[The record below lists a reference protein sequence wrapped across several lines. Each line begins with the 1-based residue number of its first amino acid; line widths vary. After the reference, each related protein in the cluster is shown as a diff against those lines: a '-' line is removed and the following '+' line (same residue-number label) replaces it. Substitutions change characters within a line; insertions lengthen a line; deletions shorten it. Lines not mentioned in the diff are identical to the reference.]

1 MQTWQ
6 FVQDYFNS
14 TLHGWQMKQSLI
26 AWAFVFLVGFCLI
39 AYIFRRLE
47 KVNFFQIIPSSYRL
61 ERIYFIKSRCFL
73 LWLFFSLLQWSEYAG
88 LDCFSK
94 LLHGGSSFCCFLF
107 FGECGGLSVLLFL
120 KQFSSKNLSTWENFF
135 ATAQKLLWTGCV
147 VVGLIVA
154 ANNLGYALGGL
165 LTTLGVGGAAIA
177 LASRDTFANLW
188 GTISILFDQPFKVG
202 DWIVVGAKASGQVQ
216 SIGLR
221 STRLRTKDDTC
232 LSIPNNV
239 LVNEWIDNWSD
250 FSNLHVQQT
259 FRLNV
264 SMSVDQSND
273 FLIRA
278 RQFLSEYKR
287 VENAHLYIIDN
298 VDGTHNASLA
308 YILKNTNMQDI
319 QNVQEH
325 IQSVL
330 RSLCSHA

>member
-14 TLHGWQMKQSLI
+14 TLHGWKMQQGLI
-26 AWAFVFLVGFCLI
+26 AWAFIFLVGFCLI
-39 AYIFRRLE
+39 YFIFRRLE
-47 KVNFFQIIPSSYRL
+47 KINFFQIIPSNDRL
-61 ERIYFIKSRCFL
+61 ERIRFIKSRCFL
-73 LWLFFSLLQWSEYAG
+73 LWVFFSLLQWSEHVG

-94 LLHGGSSFCCFLF
+94 LLRGGSSFCFFLF
-107 FGECGGLSVLLFL
+107 LGECGGLGILLLL
-120 KQFSSKNLSTWENFF
+120 KQFSSKNFSIWGNFF
-135 ATAQKLLWTGCV
+135 ATAQKLLWTCCV
-147 VVGLIVA
+147 AVGLIVA

-202 DWIVVGAKASGQVQ
+202 DWIVVGAKASGRVQ

-221 STRLRTKDDTC
+221 STRLITKANTC

-259 FRLNV
+259 FRLNL
-264 SMSVDQSND
+264 SMSVNQSND
-273 FLIRA
+273 FLIKA
-278 RQFLSEYKR
+278 RQFLSEYKK
-287 VENAHLYIIDN
+287 VENAHIYITDN
-298 VDGTHNASLA
+298 ADGTNNATLA
-308 YILKNTNMQDI
+308 YILKNTNTQEI

-330 RSLCSHA
+330 RSLYSHA

>member
-1 MQTWQ
+1 MQ
-6 FVQDYFNS
+6 
-14 TLHGWQMKQSLI
+14 QSLI
-26 AWAFVFLVGFCLI
+26 AWVFIFFVGLCLI

-47 KVNFFQIIPSSYRL
+47 RINFFQIIPSNYRL
-61 ERIYFIKSRCFL
+61 ERIYLIKSRCFL
-73 LWLFFSLLQWSEYAG
+73 LWLLFSLLQWSEYAG

-94 LLHGGSSFCCFLF
+94 LLRGGSSFCCCLFL
-107 FGECGGLSVLLFL
+107 GECGGLSMLLFL
-120 KQFSSKNLSTWENFF
+120 KQFSSKNLSIWENFF

-147 VVGLIVA
+147 IVGLIVA

-177 LASRDTFANLW
+177 LASRDTLANLW

-202 DWIVVGAKASGQVQ
+202 DWIVVGAKASGQVL

-221 STRLRTKDDTC
+221 STRLITKANTC
-232 LSIPNNV
+232 LSIPNSV

-273 FLIRA
+273 FLIKS
-278 RQFLSEYKR
+278 RQFLSEYKK
-287 VENAHLYIIDN
+287 VENARLYITDN
-298 VDGTHNASLA
+298 ADGTHNASLA
-308 YILKNTNMQDI
+308 YILKNTNTQDI